1 MKQKLA
7 LVLVLMLALTMA
19 LGSIGI
25 AETAKP
31 YEGVTIRVGTEE
43 GGLYSLWYKEH
54 VSEFEEETG
63 MTVIIEEVPELTNTF
78 TLEAMASSG
87 YYDLFNMDGP
97 VIPEFAAN
105 GWIIPLDEYI
115 EDGYLDD
122 FYPSAIDS
130 CTYEG
135 KLYAIPY
142 LVHGPVM
149 YYRTDLFEKAG
160 LNTAPTTNEEVR
172 EYARK
177 LNDPENGIYGY
188 IVEGQ
193 QSGEAVS
200 QLHDKIYQFGGD
212 VLDADHNVKINSPE
226 WVEMFQWINAM
237 QWEDKTLPEAG
248 INYNNGDVQNLF
260 LQGKVAMVCNWP
272 YMWSMTKDPATS
284 AVVGNVAVAPQPG
297 TNALWNW
304 SYAISSD
311 SKNKEAAYEFLKWTV
326 DPHNLGIMGAEFCN
340 PVTRISSVDVALSQ
354 LTDESDIN
362 TFKALNQML
371 AQGKA
376 PLLTTNYSEI
386 RTRIGEALNKIVS
399 NPTADIEAELA
410 SCAADVEVL
419 VKDATK

>member
-7 LVLVLMLALTMA
+7 TVLALILALTA
-19 LGSIGI
+19 VFVLPAT
-25 AETAKP
+25 AEESKP
-31 YEGVTIRVGTEE
+31 YAGITLRVGAEE
-43 GGLYSLWYKEH
+43 GGLYTLWYKEH
-54 VSEFEEETG
+54 VSEFEEATG

-78 TLEAMASSG
+78 TLEAMANSG

-97 VIPEFAAN
+97 VIPEFAEN
-105 GWIIPLDEYI
+105 GWIIPLDDYI

-122 FYPSAIDS
+122 FYPSAIEA
-130 CTYEG
+130 CTYNG
-135 KLYAIPY
+135 QLYGLPY
-142 LVHGPVM
+142 LVHGPVL
-149 YYRTDLFEKAG
+149 YYRTDLFEAAG
-160 LNTAPTTNEEVR
+160 LTSAPTTNEEVR
-172 EYARK
+172 QYAQK
-177 LNDPENGIYGY
+177 LNDPENGIYGF

-212 VLDADHNVKINSPE
+212 VLDEDFNVKINSPE
-226 WVEMFQWINAM
+226 VVEMFNWILAM

-284 AVVGNVAVAPQPG
+284 AVVGNVAVAAQPV

-311 SKNKEAAYEFLKWTV
+311 SKNKEAAFEFLKWTV
-326 DPHNLGIMGAEFCN
+326 ESNNLGVMGAEFSN
-340 PVTRISSVDVALSQ
+340 PVTRMSSVDIALSQ
-354 LTDESDIN
+354 LTDEADIN

-371 AQGKA
+371 EQGKA
-376 PLLTTNYSEI
+376 PVLTTNYSEI
-386 RTRIGEALNKIVS
+386 RTRIGETLNGIVS
-399 NPTADIEAELA
+399 QNITDIEAELE
-410 SCAADVEVL
+410 SCAADLEAL
-419 VKDATK
+419 VQEAAQ